1 MGNACHGKLKEDPD
15 SAWKQQNEESEENP
29 MYKYITL
36 NNKGTLIAAYNEGGP
51 ELVEEI
57 ARREIEPYLYN
68 GGKGA
73 MISKLE
79 YIKWCRRRLAKSA
92 GYVELDTKSDES
104 ILEHFEEDEFNKF
117 EPHEACWDLNK
128 RGGVGETPFHLAH
141 LMDSPVHSE
150 VCKILVRM
158 YPKLTLD
165 VYEGEEYFGESA
177 LHIAVVQGDFERV
190 KILTENGAKVNQRA
204 TGRFFL
210 PEDQKKSKSK
220 KTNFDGYA
228 YYGEYPLAFAAC
240 VCHQDIYDYLIEH
253 KADPNL
259 QDSFGNTVLHMVVI
273 ADQPTM
279 YRYAVCHHE
288 RPANT
293 HIKNKYGLTPLTLAS
308 KLGRHTIFKEM
319 LELDS
324 LELWR
329 YSNILCSAY
338 PLTSLDSI
346 GPKGDTNWNSALMII
361 VNGETEEHLDMLEGG
376 VIRQLLDEKWKT
388 FARRRFILRLV
399 IAIIHLALIS
409 VIIYTRPEG
418 TQLLGFRGTIDIMRY
433 TAEVLVCLGCF
444 SAIMVDGISI
454 GSQGF
459 KPFIRNCMH
468 APAQTVNMMSSLL
481 ILLCIPFRILKLNTV
496 EDILL
501 IIAIPGSWFFL
512 LFFARG
518 VKLTGPFVTMIYKM
532 IKGDLFRFAL
542 IYLIF
547 LVGFTQGFFFLF
559 RDVDT
564 DNSDVQKFS
573 TLEDTVMNLFQMTLG
588 EFKYEAFNYARYP
601 QLTKIVFAF
610 FMFLV
615 PILLLNM
622 LIAMM
627 GNTYTQVI
635 SKSEK
640 EWRKQWA
647 KIVVVLERGFS
658 KKQLLKFQQEYA
670 VKIAGPP
677 TQDNQKTEARAL
689 VVIKATSKT
698 KAKQRKAAISNWKR
712 VGKEIVTQLKEA
724 RKRGQTVDINLL
736 QNRTRPTLTQIES
749 TSFEDEKL
757 SALDPFGQTFSS
769 TVAQLAWERDIDL
782 TKGKTFIS
790 DPEVMDKIS
799 PRGHDMSPIREA
811 GQTNIPNG
819 RPKQVE
825 RIMPSGPILGSPK
838 SRKPMMYSNRV
849 FPLIAKSGDGGS
861 GDLLDGACIR
871 SNTEKVETLSHK
883 SPTKS
888 VFSVSSEPWDKDT
901 VSSAMSLETLQHED
915 EDGRGTTTEAPVVTR
930 RKKEKR
936 KRKKSSSPM
945 KSSATNSQS
954 SLTPLLKDDK
964 GQPSSKDSGDKER
977 PSSKDSVNKEWPS
990 SKDSVNKEW
999 PLSKNSGDKER
1010 PSSKDSG
1017 DKEQPSSEDANAN
1030 SSNA

>member
-1 MGNACHGKLKEDPD
+1 MGNACQRKLKEDPD
-15 SAWKQQNEESEENP
+15 SAWRQQNKEIEENSV
-29 MYKYITL
+29 YSFINFK
-36 NNKGTLIAAYNEGGP
+36 KGGTLIDAYNEGGP
-51 ELVEEI
+51 ERVEEL

-73 MISKLE
+73 VISKLE
-79 YIKWCRRRLAKSA
+79 YIKWCRRQLAKSA
-92 GYVELDTKSDES
+92 GYVELETKSNECL
-104 ILEHFEEDEFNKF
+104 LEELEEDEFNKIV
-117 EPHEACWDLNK
+117 PHEACWDLNK
-128 RGGVGETPFHLAH
+128 RGGVGETPLHIAH
-141 LMDSPVHSE
+141 LMDSPVHNE
-150 VCKILVRM
+150 VTKILLRM
-158 YPKLTLD
+158 YPKMTLD

-177 LHIAVVQGDFERV
+177 LHIAVVQGDFEGV
-190 KILTENGAKVNQRA
+190 KTLVENGAIINQRA

-210 PEDQKKSKSK
+210 PEDQKKSRKK

-240 VCHQDIYDYLIEH
+240 VCHKDIYDYLIEH

-308 KLGRHTIFKEM
+308 QLGRHTIFKEM

-346 GPKGDTNWNSALMII
+346 GHKGETNWNSALMII

-399 IAIIHLALIS
+399 IAFFHLALIS
-409 VIIYTRPEG
+409 VVIYTRPEG
-418 TQLLGFRGTIDIMRY
+418 SQLLGFRGTIDIVRY
-433 TAEVLVCLGCF
+433 IAEVLVCMGCF

-454 GSQGF
+454 GSQGC
-459 KPFIRNCMH
+459 KPFIQNCMH
-468 APAQTVNMMSSLL
+468 APAQTVYMISCLL
-481 ILLCIPFRILKLNTV
+481 MLLCIPFRILKLNTV

-547 LVGFTQGFFFLF
+547 LIGFTQGFFFLF
-559 RDVDT
+559 RDVET

-588 EFKYEAFNYARYP
+588 EFKYEPFNYARYP

-647 KIVVVLERGFS
+647 KIVVVVERGFS

-677 TQDNQKTEARAL
+677 TPDNQKTEARAL
-689 VVIKATSKT
+689 VVIKTTSKT

-712 VGKEIVTQLKEA
+712 IGKEIVTQLKEA
-724 RKRGQTVDINLL
+724 RKRGETVNIDRL
-736 QNRTRPTLTQIES
+736 QYRSRPTLTQIES
-749 TSFEDEKL
+749 TSFDDEKL
-757 SALDPFGQTFSS
+757 SSSADLFGQTFSS

-782 TKGKTFIS
+782 TKGQTFIS
-790 DPEVMDKIS
+790 DPEVIENQS
-799 PRGHDMSPIREA
+799 QGSGHVANTGARSANHSKWAAE
-811 GQTNIPNG
+811 T
-819 RPKQVE
+819 
-825 RIMPSGPILGSPK
+825 SGAYHAFRSN
-838 SRKPMMYSNRV
+838 SRKP
-849 FPLIAKSGDGGS
+849 
-861 GDLLDGACIR
+861 
-871 SNTEKVETLSHK
+871 
-883 SPTKS
+883 
-888 VFSVSSEPWDKDT
+888 
-901 VSSAMSLETLQHED
+901 Q
-915 EDGRGTTTEAPVVTR
+915 
-930 RKKEKR
+930 
-936 KRKKSSSPM
+936 
-945 KSSATNSQS
+945 
-954 SLTPLLKDDK
+954 
-964 GQPSSKDSGDKER
+964 
-977 PSSKDSVNKEWPS
+977 
-990 SKDSVNKEW
+990 
-999 PLSKNSGDKER
+999 
-1010 PSSKDSG
+1010 
-1017 DKEQPSSEDANAN
+1017 EQKANDVQ
-1030 SSNA
+1030 